1 MSLSEIVLTIK
12 NIGSD
17 TDRLRPQQ
25 VKDNFLQGLEELGD
39 EGLKECKALII
50 QCIFWLLTNYP
61 NKVNFLEPE
70 RQEALHAVLNLM
82 KKMYCIERDVA
93 EMQELYQAV
102 SSALICFA
110 LFDDHKVVVQLL
122 NIIYVASVARG
133 TSLGFLNVV
142 K

>member
-1 MSLSEIVLTIK
+1 M
-12 NIGSD
+12 
-17 TDRLRPQQ
+17 
-25 VKDNFLQGLEELGD
+25 NF
-39 EGLKECKALII
+39 
-50 QCIFWLLTNYP
+50 F
-61 NKVNFLEPE
+61 EPE

-82 KKMYCIERDVA
+82 KKMYCIEREIS

-122 NIIYVASVARG
+122 NIIFVASVAKG
-133 TSLGFLNVV
+133 TTLGFLNVV